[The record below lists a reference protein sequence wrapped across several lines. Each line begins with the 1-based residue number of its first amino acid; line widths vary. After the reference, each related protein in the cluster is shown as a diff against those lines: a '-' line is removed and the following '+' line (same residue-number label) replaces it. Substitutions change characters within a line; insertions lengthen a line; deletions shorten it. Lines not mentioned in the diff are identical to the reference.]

1 MTRSLNGLLLLLL
14 LVRTLGSQTLPYEP
28 KCTAQGR
35 DKLQLTREDTTI
47 LGLTIGASLK
57 AVQEKLGPAKSLPT
71 HGYASASNTICYVSP
86 ADGTVLT
93 FGAGPM
99 GGFTDVTEFAL
110 WSGEEKFPNIS
121 MCSRSS
127 LVSVAL
133 ATESGIRLGLHE
145 TDLTTIVEKKP
156 AARQNTASY
165 DFLCARKMTKIEID
179 RFSADGAKDNPFFD
193 LTSLVRVHFS
203 NGVASRIEIYKGES
217 Y

>member
-1 MTRSLNGLLLLLL
+1 MTRSLNGLMLLLLL
-14 LVRTLGSQTLPYEP
+14 FHSLGAQSLPHEP
-28 KCTAQGR
+28 KCTAQGKG
-35 DKLQLTREDTTI
+35 KLQLTREDTTI

-71 HGYASASNTICYVSP
+71 YGYASASNTICYVSP
-86 ADGTVLT
+86 DDGTVLT
-93 FGAGPM
+93 FGAGAM

-110 WSGEEKFPNIS
+110 RSGEEKFPNIS

-145 TDLTTIVEKKP
+145 TDLTKIVEKKP
-156 AARQNTASY
+156 AVRQNTASY
-165 DFLCARKMTKIEID
+165 DFVCARKMTEIEID
-179 RFSADGAKDNPFFD
+179 RFSTDGAKDDPFFD
-193 LTSLVRVHFS
+193 LTSRVRVHFS
-203 NGVASRIEIYKGES
+203 NGIASRIEIYKGES